1 MKSPSSQAEEV
12 LKGCERAPGSHSAH
26 SVRPSS
32 RSPAAADRGV
42 TTPPFRAL
50 PRALRRHFHA
60 FPHEHASTVNRSP
73 SPAARAPDLM
83 GMLIKEA

>member
-12 LKGCERAPGSHSAH
+12 LKGCERAPGPHSTH

-32 RSPAAADRGV
+32 RSPAAADRV
-42 TTPPFRAL
+42 MTTPPFNAL

-60 FPHEHASTVNRSP
+60 HTHGHAVHSLGNFR
-73 SPAARAPDLM
+73 DHN
-83 GMLIKEA
+83 GFI